1 MKIEFFPLI
10 ERKIHLLEGVIQEA
24 IQYREKMKPDKKTIF
39 GDILGYMPLR
49 GDFDYEYENEAEIL
63 LSEMNFSDT
72 DTPEEQT
79 IKYSIL
85 EIYNKRLNEREKR
98 KKFLIERNKLD
109 FEENFKKEKEMS
121 SMEREI
127 RNPLKKYERFLSAE
141 EHEELV

>member
-1 MKIEFFPLI
+1 MKIELFPLI

-24 IQYREKMKPDKKTIF
+24 NQYWEKMKPDKKTIF